1 MKTLLPIVALALS
14 CSSAAWSAEERPNIV
29 VILVDDMGFSDIG
42 CYGGEIP
49 TPNLDQLAENGIRL
63 TQFYNTGRCCP
74 TRATLLTGLY
84 SHQAGVGHMTGD
96 YGVSGYQGHLNDR
109 CVTIGDVARSAG
121 YLTMLAGKWHVGSKD
136 RRMWPRARGF
146 DRFYGIPEGGGF
158 YFQVKKGR
166 SIVLNDE
173 VVASV
178 DNPLPEGWYSTD
190 AWTEY
195 GLRFID
201 EAKQMNKPFL
211 LYLAHNAPHFPLQ
224 ANAEDIAR
232 FRGKY
237 LDGWDKLS
245 DQRLERQISMGLID
259 AKWAKADRP
268 NRVSAWNTLDDE
280 DRDRFDHLMAAY
292 AACVYRMDRAIGE
305 LVDGL
310 KDRNQFEN
318 TLILFMSDNGGCAES
333 GPSGK
338 SVGNPTVANSNWFCG
353 ESWAWMQDTPFRKYK
368 HYNHEGGIATPLI
381 AHWPEGIADKGA
393 WRHQPAHMIDIMATV
408 TDLTEADYP
417 KKHKGHYIQ
426 GMEGVS
432 LKPLFGDDKLVRK
445 DSLYWEHEGNAAV
458 RMDDWKLVRLG
469 GKGTWELYN
478 LKNDRTE
485 HHDLATQYPDRV
497 AELSGRWSAW
507 AQRCNVA
514 PNGLPNRSAGNKAK
528 ARKKAN
534 KKKKQ
539 KAATIR

>member
-211 LYLAHNAPHFPLQ
+211 LYLAHNA
-224 ANAEDIAR
+224 
-232 FRGKY
+232 
-237 LDGWDKLS
+237 
-245 DQRLERQISMGLID
+245 
-259 AKWAKADRP
+259 
-268 NRVSAWNTLDDE
+268 
-280 DRDRFDHLMAAY
+280 
-292 AACVYRMDRAIGE
+292 
-305 LVDGL
+305 
-310 KDRNQFEN
+310 
-318 TLILFMSDNGGCAES
+318 
-333 GPSGK
+333 
-338 SVGNPTVANSNWFCG
+338 
-353 ESWAWMQDTPFRKYK
+353 
-368 HYNHEGGIATPLI
+368 
-381 AHWPEGIADKGA
+381 
-393 WRHQPAHMIDIMATV
+393 
-408 TDLTEADYP
+408 
-417 KKHKGHYIQ
+417 
-426 GMEGVS
+426 
-432 LKPLFGDDKLVRK
+432 
-445 DSLYWEHEGNAAV
+445 
-458 RMDDWKLVRLG
+458 
-469 GKGTWELYN
+469 
-478 LKNDRTE
+478 
-485 HHDLATQYPDRV
+485 
-497 AELSGRWSAW
+497 
-507 AQRCNVA
+507 
-514 PNGLPNRSAGNKAK
+514 
-528 ARKKAN
+528 
-534 KKKKQ
+534 
-539 KAATIR
+539 